1 MTEAKREKDELPEAF
16 SSYDEAAEFWDTH
29 DSTDYAE
36 HLVVVEVDANLKR
49 RHFEIEVDEDVIR
62 ALEKRAGSEHIPAG
76 RLANDLLKRELTH
89 R

>member
-1 MTEAKREKDELPEAF
+1 MKDTKSEKDKLPEAF
-16 SSYDEAAEFWDTH
+16 SSYEEAAEFWDTH

-36 HLVVVEVDANLKR
+36 HLVAVEVDVDLKR

-76 RLANDLLKRELTH
+76 RLANDLLKRELVH